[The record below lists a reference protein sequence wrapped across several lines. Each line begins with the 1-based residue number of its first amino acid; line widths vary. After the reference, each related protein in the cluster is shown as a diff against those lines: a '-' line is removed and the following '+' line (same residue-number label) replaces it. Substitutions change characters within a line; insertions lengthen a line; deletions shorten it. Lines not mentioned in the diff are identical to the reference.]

1 MDHDRGRGKGKGG
14 GGRTGI
20 SFCAILSLLSISLL
34 FPVCAP
40 SPVVR
45 LLLCDMRSPYA
56 ESSRNYICA

>member
-14 GGRTGI
+14 GTGI
-20 SFCAILSLLSISLL
+20 PFYALLSISLL

-45 LLLCDMRSPYA
+45 LLLCDTRSPYA